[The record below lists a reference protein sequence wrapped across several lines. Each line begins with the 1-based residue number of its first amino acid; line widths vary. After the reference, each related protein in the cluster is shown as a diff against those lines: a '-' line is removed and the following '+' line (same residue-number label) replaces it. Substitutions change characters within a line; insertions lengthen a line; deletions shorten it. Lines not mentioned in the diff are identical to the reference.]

1 MKGEGEGGAERGGG
15 ERGGIKGGKVV
26 FSFNEIR

>member
-1 MKGEGEGGAERGGG
+1 MKGEGGGAERRGGG
-15 ERGGIKGGKVV
+15 GGIKGGKVV

>member
-1 MKGEGEGGAERGGG
+1 MKGEGGGGAERRGGG
-15 ERGGIKGGKVV
+15 GGIKGGKVV

>member
-1 MKGEGEGGAERGGG
+1 MKGEGEGGAERGG
-15 ERGGIKGGKVV
+15 EGGIKGGRVV